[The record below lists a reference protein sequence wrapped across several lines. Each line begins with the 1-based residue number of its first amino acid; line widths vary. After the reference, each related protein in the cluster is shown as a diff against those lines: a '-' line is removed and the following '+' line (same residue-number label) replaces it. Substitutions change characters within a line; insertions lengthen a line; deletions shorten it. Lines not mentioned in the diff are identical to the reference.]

1 MVFCRQ
7 DVAIAGVVARSDRMT
22 TLADPNYRNLLLQ
35 AAHEMFQA
43 DSNDNGSLGILEFDP
58 VPRIKLNPLEGI
70 F

>member
-1 MVFCRQ
+1 
-7 DVAIAGVVARSDRMT
+7 MT
-22 TLADPNYRNLLLQ
+22 TLTDPNYRALLLQ

-58 VPRIKLNPLEGI
+58 IPRIKLNPLEGI